1 MNAERHP
8 RKLPTPIRLA
18 IECSSYLFGEGLKK
32 LLEGEKGIQ
41 LIGIF
46 NDGADFK
53 EIIKMEPDIA
63 VLDFN
68 IFNNLPKDLSE
79 STQTKMLLLGGSGMH
94 GGSDRRIL
102 SLISNGVV
110 GILPAGADSFLLR
123 KAIKAV
129 SSGELW
135 LDRKT
140 MSNILTCNNL
150 SKIEE
155 VKLTK
160 AERGVVSLIC
170 GGFRNKEI
178 VNKLEISEKTVKCH
192 CNRIY

>member
-1 MNAERHP
+1 MTA
-8 RKLPTPIRLA
+8 PIRLA
-18 IECSSYLFGEGLKK
+18 IGCSSYLFGEGLKK

-53 EIIKMEPDIA
+53 EIVKMEPDIA
-63 VLDFN
+63 ILDFN
-68 IFNNLPKDLSE
+68 VFVNLPNDLSE
-79 STQTKMLLLGGSGMH
+79 NTKIKMLLLGRSGMH
-94 GGSDRRIL
+94 AGLDRRIL
-102 SLISNGVV
+102 NLISNGVV
-110 GILPAGADSFLLR
+110 GILPPGADSFLLK

-140 MSNILTCNNL
+140 MSNVLTRNSL
-150 SKIEE
+150 SKNEE

-160 AERGVVSLIC
+160 AEGGSSL
-170 GGFRNKEI
+170 
-178 VNKLEISEKTVKCH
+178 
-192 CNRIY
+192 